1 MRAGKL
7 RHRVTFE
14 RKSAAQNAGGEQIVT
29 WTPAATVWASV
40 DYLTGRE
47 YRAADGE
54 QAQMDVRVT
63 TRYHNR
69 DINPAQYRVTHKG
82 RVFDIVSVAWP
93 EDRDILMVV
102 IGKENVPD
110 IEDA

>member
-14 RKSAAQNAGGEQIVT
+14 VKSAEQNAAGEQIVT
-29 WTPAATVWASV
+29 WTPVATVWASV
-40 DYLTGRE
+40 DYVRGRE

-54 QAQMDVRVT
+54 LAQMDVKVT
-63 TRYHNR
+63 ARYYNR
-69 DINPAQYRVTHKG
+69 DINPAEYRISHLG
-82 RVFDIVSVAWP
+82 RVLDIVSVAWP

-102 IGKENVPD
+102 MAKENVP
-110 IEDA
+110 ET